1 MAGAVEAAGDVSG
14 LDGVGY
20 GKKKILNVGVT
31 ESARPLRSGDSSG
44 PEPTGDLED

>member
-1 MAGAVEAAGDVSG
+1 MAGAAEAAGDVSG

-31 ESARPLRSGDSSG
+31 DVHG
-44 PEPTGDLED
+44 P